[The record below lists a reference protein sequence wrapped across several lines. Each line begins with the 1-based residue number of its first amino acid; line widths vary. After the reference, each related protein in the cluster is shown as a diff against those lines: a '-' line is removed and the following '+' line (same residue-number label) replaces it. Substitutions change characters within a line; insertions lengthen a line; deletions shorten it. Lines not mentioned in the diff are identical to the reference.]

1 MCSQGGVELSLPTL
15 TSLIKKKKEKKKN
28 INFFIT
34 SVYLSLLKTAV
45 FFSVHGMHIETD
57 LLKKGRKKAQE
68 VSINS
73 EIQVDKKEILTFL
86 YTLIHLKKILILKSL

>member
-1 MCSQGGVELSLPTL
+1 MFFPINNQVSNLLCSQGVVELSLPTL
-15 TSLIKKKKEKKKN
+15 TSQIKKNQRN

-34 SVYLSLLKTAV
+34 SVYLSLLKTAA
-45 FFSVHGMHIETD
+45 FSLVYGMHIETD

-68 VSINS
+68 VSINT

-86 YTLIHLKKILILKSL
+86 YTLIH